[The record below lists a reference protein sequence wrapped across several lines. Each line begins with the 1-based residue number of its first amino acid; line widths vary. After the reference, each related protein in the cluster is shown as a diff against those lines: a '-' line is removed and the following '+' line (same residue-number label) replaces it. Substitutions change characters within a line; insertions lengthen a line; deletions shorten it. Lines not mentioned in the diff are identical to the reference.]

1 MKIYPFLLVV
11 ILTFLFINSYS
22 QKEWTLEQCIDYA
35 LEHNIQL
42 KQQLVNTAYNQNAL
56 TQSKWDFLPSLNGS
70 SSAGFSSGRSVDPY
84 TYEFTDNNVTSY
96 NFSVGSSLTL
106 FSGFQKI
113 NTLAVNKF
121 NLLASLQDQDK
132 FKNDIALNISAAYL
146 QILFSEELV
155 DIADKQLDITKQ
167 QVKRTQKLVDAGSLA
182 QGSLLEI
189 QAQEANEELQLINAQ
204 NQLDVAYLTLSQL
217 MDLKLD
223 ESISI
228 VHPDIENFDE
238 GRILQSVNSIYEE
251 AVISLPQIKSADYR
265 VKSAEKS
272 LAVSRGSYY
281 PRLSINGSIYTGY
294 SNNRKL
300 FTILPV
306 VYPSQLIG
314 FTDGGENVYS
324 FESMGQTYSENDYL
338 FKDQFKDN
346 AYKSLTL
353 SLSIP
358 IFNKFQARTSVKNS
372 QLNVLNMKYSYDLAK
387 NQLYKEIQQAHADAI
402 AALKKY
408 KASNK
413 SLQASEEAFRYTQQ
427 KFDLGLLNSVDY
439 NLAKNNLTKVQ
450 SDVLQA
456 KYEFMFKSNIL
467 QFYRGVPMSY

>member
-1 MKIYPFLLVV
+1 MKIFPYILSV
-11 ILTFLFINSYS
+11 ILFILSLNMYS

-42 KQQLVNTAYNQNAL
+42 KQQLVNTKYNKNAL
-56 TQSKWDFLPSLNGS
+56 NQSKWDFLPSLNGN
-70 SSAGFSSGRSVDPY
+70 SSANFSSGRSVDPY
-84 TYEFTDNNVTSY
+84 TYQFTENNVTSY
-96 NFSVGSSLTL
+96 NFSIGSSATL

-113 NTLAVNKF
+113 NTLAANKF

-132 FKNDIALNISAAYL
+132 LKNDIALNISAAYL

-155 DIADKQLDITKQ
+155 DIAENQLDITTQ
-167 QVKRTQKLVDAGSLA
+167 QVKRTKKLVDAGSLA

-189 QAQEANEELQLINAQ
+189 QAQQANEELQLINAN
-204 NQLDVAYLTLSQL
+204 NQLDIAYLTLTQL
-217 MDLKLD
+217 MDLQKD
-223 ESISI
+223 ETINI
-228 VHPDIENFDE
+228 VHPDIDNFDE

-251 AVISLPQIKSADYR
+251 AVISLPQIKSADYK

-281 PRLSINGSIYTGY
+281 PRLSLNGSIYTGY

-300 FTILPV
+300 LIYPV
-306 VYPSQLIG
+306 EYPSKLIG
-314 FTDGGENVYS
+314 FTDGGEDVYS
-324 FESMGQTYSENDYL
+324 YPSMGQGYSENEYL
-338 FKDQFKDN
+338 FKDQFNDN
-346 AYKSLTL
+346 AYKSLSL

-358 IFNKFQARTSVKNS
+358 IFNKFQSRTSVKNS
-372 QLNVLNMKYSYDLAK
+372 QLNVLNMKYNLDLAK

-402 AALKKY
+402 AAFKKY
-408 KASNK
+408 KASKK

-467 QFYRGVPMSY
+467 QFYRGIPMSY